1 MYAVIGGAGEV
12 GYYVAKSL
20 YSEGYNIA
28 IIERDPVAADHAE
41 TLDALV
47 VRGNA
52 ASPKVLEDAGI
63 RNANIYIGVTSSDET
78 NMIGCAI
85 ANSFG
90 CKTIARIN
98 NTDYTDDPVTTEKY
112 RGIGIHV
119 AICPDLVA
127 AMKMARII
135 TMPALL
141 DTDVFAKGK
150 IQILETKVEHNSE
163 ASGKMVQ
170 SVQFPSQCNLVAI
183 FREQE
188 TIIPQGNTKLLPND
202 RVVTAIGDASCLNA
216 VEALFGTTRSIP
228 TSEDDIK
235 KVMIIGATRV
245 GIRLAKI
252 LERQADVVLIEPDEE
267 RSQEAADSVAG
278 AIIIHGSPT
287 DKEVLKDEG
296 IANVD
301 AFLAATDKDG
311 VNVLACL
318 LAKQLG
324 AKKTIA
330 LVDQPELKSTLV
342 DIGVDIAI
350 SPRLATVN
358 AILQYAHQSKGLLS
372 LSVLQNGE
380 ARVLELQVRADSKLI
395 GKKLRKIGFPGNS
408 IVAAIVRGDS
418 SMIPHGDT
426 EIANGDQL
434 IIFAK
439 TEVIP
444 KLERLFQ

>member
-1 MYAVIGGAGEV
+1 MYAIIGGAGEV

-28 IIERDPVAADHAE
+28 IIEKDPTAADHAE

-47 VRGNA
+47 IRGNA
-52 ASPKVLEDAGI
+52 ASPRILEEAGI
-63 RNANIYIGVTSSDET
+63 KNADIYIGVTSSDET

-85 ANSFG
+85 ANSYG

-98 NTDYTDDPVTTEKY
+98 NTDYVDDPVTTEKY

-127 AMKMARII
+127 ATKMARII

-141 DTDVFAKGK
+141 DTDIFAKGK
-150 IQILETKVEHNSE
+150 IQILETKIEENSE
-163 ASGKMVQ
+163 AAGKMVQ
-170 SVQFPSQCNLVAI
+170 SIPIPSQCNLVAI
-183 FREQE
+183 FRDQE
-188 TIIPQGNTKLLPND
+188 TIIPQGNTKLMPND
-202 RVVTAIGDASCLNA
+202 CVVTAIGDPSCLHK
-216 VEALFGTTRSIP
+216 VESLFGTSRSL
-228 TSEDDIK
+228 TMSEGDIK
-235 KVMIIGATRV
+235 KVMIVGATRI

-252 LERQADVVLIEPDEE
+252 LERQADVVLIEPDEGKCKI
-267 RSQEAADSVAG
+267 AAEQVAG
-278 AIIIHGSPT
+278 SIIIHGSPT

-296 IANVD
+296 ILNVD
-301 AFLAATDKDG
+301 AFLAATDKEG

-330 LVDQPELKSTLV
+330 LVDQPELKTTLM

-358 AILQYAHQSKGLLS
+358 SILQYAHQSKSLLS

-380 ARVLELQVRADSKLI
+380 ARVLELQ
-395 GKKLRKIGFPGNS
+395 
-408 IVAAIVRGDS
+408 
-418 SMIPHGDT
+418 
-426 EIANGDQL
+426 
-434 IIFAK
+434 
-439 TEVIP
+439 
-444 KLERLFQ
+444 